1 MDYKMNKPILF
12 EDYYDISSDN
22 YCDNPALT
30 IPLGVNEQGILEQV
44 EITDKYWQ
52 HVIVAG
58 QAGSGKS
65 SYMHTLLASLL
76 LSYSAEQM
84 GIYLED
90 QGMCE
95 FNRFANTAPAHI
107 RSVNIC
113 SSSESYIAFVDTLER
128 EIDNRLKHLASVE
141 QTSFYASYQ
150 EKTPRSSPRLV
161 VMIDG
166 FDHFVRCLFDID
178 HDYVKKL
185 EHIVRRASALGITFI
200 VSTQEALFLAQHISR
215 SFFELFGIRVATR
228 QSPDS
233 YGILFN
239 PRARELMPELKLGEM
254 ITSTSPEKISMLY
267 ISPEMERKIIE
278 NLISR

>member
-1 MDYKMNKPILF
+1 
-12 EDYYDISSDN
+12 
-22 YCDNPALT
+22 
-30 IPLGVNEQGILEQV
+30 
-44 EITDKYWQ
+44 
-52 HVIVAG
+52 
-58 QAGSGKS
+58 
-65 SYMHTLLASLL
+65 MHTLLASLL

-84 GIYLED
+84 GVYLED

-150 EKTPRSSPRLV
+150 EKAPRSFPRLV

-185 EHIVRRASALGITFI
+185 EHIVRRASACGMTFI

-215 SFFELFGIRVATR
+215 SFFELFGIRIATK

-233 YGILFN
+233 YAVLFGVPTVAMEHNLILGDAIVN
-239 PRARELMPELKLGEM
+239 TPTIRKVKLLHLNTQVERLILDRV
-254 ITSTSPEKISMLY
+254 ITSP
-267 ISPEMERKIIE
+267 
-278 NLISR
+278 